1 MENLEILVV
10 EQNIYDNSP
19 DQISRLREALP
30 GTRIV
35 PGGGFCLGSG
45 WILLLMPLAGIGWI
59 LSAWLKKKKNAQ
71 AA

>member
-1 MENLEILVV
+1 EMLVI
-10 EQNIYDNSP
+10 EQNIYDKSP
-19 DQISRLREALP
+19 DQIDRLKEALP

-45 WILLLMPLAGIGWI
+45 WILLLLPLAGTGWM
-59 LSAWLKKKKNAQ
+59 LSAWLKKKKKAQ